1 MLQRIQTIWLLLAAA
16 CGFSMYKVSIFEA
29 TLANNVIYKLSATES
44 LLLFAVLMSVACLS
58 LIAIFL
64 FKNRPLQSKIVIISI
79 LLSIGAIALE
89 VWQIQNYK
97 SANPITKGT
106 YEFGGLLPIVIT
118 IFLILA
124 ARGIRKDEKLV
135 KSLDRLR

>member
-44 LLLFAVLMSVACLS
+44 LLLFAVLMSIACLS

-64 FKNRPLQSKIVIISI
+64 FKNRPLQSKIVFISI
-79 LLSIGAIALE
+79 LLSIAAIALE
-89 VWQIQNYK
+89 VWQIEKYK
-97 SANPITKGT
+97 SSVTITKGT
-106 YEFGGLLPIVIT
+106 YEFGGLLPIVMT

>member
-64 FKNRPLQSKIVIISI
+64 FKNRPLQSKIVLISI
-79 LLSIGAIALE
+79 LLSISAIALE
-89 VWQIQNYK
+89 VWQIEKYK
-97 SANPITKGT
+97 SSATITKGT
-106 YEFGGLLPIVIT
+106 YEFGGLLPIVMT

>member
-1 MLQRIQTIWLLLAAA
+1 MLQRIQTIWLLLAAV

-29 TLANNVIYKLSATES
+29 TLTNNVIYKLSATES

-64 FKNRPLQSKIVIISI
+64 FKNRPLQSKVVLISI
-79 LLSIGAIALE
+79 LLSIAAIALE
-89 VWQIQNYK
+89 VWQIEKYK
-97 SANPITKGT
+97 SSATITKGT
-106 YEFGGLLPIVIT
+106 YEFGGLLPIVMT
-118 IFLILA
+118 ILLILA